1 MRVAFHRINS
11 RQMSISIQEDYPMTQ
26 QGAGATHT
34 PNPQYD
40 LASVL
45 YHALKGAQTSD
56 TYIKDAEQEGDQEL
70 AQFFRQVQQEDR
82 MQANKAKELL
92 ARRVKVQ

>member
-1 MRVAFHRINS
+1 
-11 RQMSISIQEDYPMTQ
+11 MTQ
-26 QGAGATHT
+26 QGAGVTQT

-45 YHALKGAQTSD
+45 YHALKGAQTTD
-56 TYIKDAEQEGDQEL
+56 TYIRDAEQEGDQEL
-70 AQFFRQVQQEDR
+70 AQFFRQVQKEETTH
-82 MQANKAKELL
+82 ANKAKELL

>member
-1 MRVAFHRINS
+1 
-11 RQMSISIQEDYPMTQ
+11 MTQ
-26 QGAGATHT
+26 QSAGVTHT
-34 PNPQYD
+34 SNPQYD

-70 AQFFRQVQQEDR
+70 AHFFRQVQQEETTHAD
-82 MQANKAKELL
+82 KAKELL

>member
-1 MRVAFHRINS
+1 MAQQVA
-11 RQMSISIQEDYPMTQ
+11 
-26 QGAGATHT
+26 GVTHT

-45 YHALKGAQTSD
+45 YHALKGAQTTD
-56 TYIKDAEQEGDQEL
+56 TYIKDAEQEGDNEL
-70 AQFFRQVQQEDR
+70 AQFFRQVQQEETMHAD
-82 MQANKAKELL
+82 KAKQLL

>member
-1 MRVAFHRINS
+1 
-11 RQMSISIQEDYPMTQ
+11 MTQ
-26 QGAGATHT
+26 QGAGATQT

-45 YHALKGAQTSD
+45 YHALKGAQTND

-70 AQFFRQVQQEDR
+70 AQFFRQVQQEETTH
-82 MQANKAKELL
+82 ANKAKELL